1 MSPEGQAGNAN
12 HLRMQQVQRH
22 WASGKVPQIIGFS
35 ADPHNGKNTHQKKPL
50 TTVPTIDY
58 GAASERTLL

>member
-35 ADPHNGKNTHQKKPL
+35 SDPHNGKNTHQKK
-50 TTVPTIDY
+50 TIDDRPDY
-58 GAASERTLL
+58 